1 MKENKRQFQKY
12 EKDVDKFIKQLK
24 EVGVKDDTIE
34 KIMKDIKEYQQ
45 KQYEVM
51 LNEMFVRFTKIIK
64 EKLEN

>member
-34 KIMKDIKEYQQ
+34 KIMQDINEYQQ